1 MTFMPVT
8 PSVGKEKRILGGR
21 QKVNSQCVDDMVIVK
36 IVEVVFQRTPS
47 GKLDRCKRPTV

>member
-21 QKVNSQCVDDMVIVK
+21 QKVNSQCVDGRVLMRIQAVDLQKV
-36 IVEVVFQRTPS
+36 PDD
-47 GKLDRCKRPTV
+47 KLDRRKRPTV